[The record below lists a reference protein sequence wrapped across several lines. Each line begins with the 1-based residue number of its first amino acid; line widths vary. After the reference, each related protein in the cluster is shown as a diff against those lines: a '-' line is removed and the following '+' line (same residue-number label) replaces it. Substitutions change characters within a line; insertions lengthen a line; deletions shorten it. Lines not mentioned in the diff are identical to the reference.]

1 VGFQPGPRI
10 PNEFGGFDFAYPT
23 TLYEWSYVN
32 IPMNAEALA
41 LARSKG
47 IDLSTLTLG
56 AAMDTIEL
64 IDDNDV
70 IEVDEQW
77 LREAVKQAVQEAL
90 LLQATGKLDADGRR
104 YATTPMGRVP
114 LDAKASEPLYL
125 GSTAGTPRLRTA
137 GRTGTGEAL
146 PMPSKRPCGTAWAS
160 TIQRSAPC
168 ANGWRESPKDPVAAA
183 FPWRAGPSLAGYGWA
198 RRSPGVL
205 EICDDAVDR
214 GTLVADV

>member
-125 GSTAGTPRLRTA
+125 EVDGWNPTPANRWEDWHRRGFTYA
-137 GRTGTGEAL
+137 QQEAL
-146 PMPSKRPCGTAWAS
+146 WHRLGVYNSALS
-160 TIQRSAPC
+160 TLRQRLA
-168 ANGWRESPKDPVAAA
+168 REP
-183 FPWRAGPSLAGYGWA
+183 
-198 RRSPGVL
+198 
-205 EICDDAVDR
+205 
-214 GTLVADV
+214 